1 MDCNLEIDRQ
11 TESKDFRI
19 PPGFEYMATKNQG
32 LISPQQRRI
41 QGTEQKQ
48 QVVLSSENFQH
59 TNNKVASGI
68 CDVNYMEIDEID
80 LPDLNNQ
87 MAVVEYVK
95 ELYTFYKEQ
104 QHLCR
109 PTYYMNRQPELNDD
123 IRATAIAW
131 LVKMHYNLRLWPETL
146 YLAVHIIDRYLYL
159 EVTPRSHFQVVVICS
174 LLIASKY
181 EENRALKVNDLIQLT
196 GYRYT
201 KEVVICMEK
210 MILNRLEWYLT
221 VPTTYMFLVRFIKA
235 AKADKEL
242 ENMVY
247 FYGELG
253 LVEYKMILYV
263 PCKVAAAAV
272 YAARSTLGKSPL
284 WTDTL
289 QRHTSYSE
297 SEIQDCAQILVEAHM
312 AAPSSLHKLNVVYTK
327 YKLKEYGGV
336 ALYQPAATHSC
347 YLKGTEQ
354 KHQVPPQ
361 NQVHII
367 EREDKF
373 REIPDNR
380 AQSKS
385 RVICI
390 PPGFESMVAKN
401 QVLTSPQ
408 QRRIQG
414 TEQKH
419 QVPPQNQV
427 HIIERKVKFREI
439 HDSRAR
445 AESRVIRI
453 PPGFESMVAKN
464 QVLTSPQQ
472 RRIQGTKQKQQ
483 VVLPSKNKVHQTNNK
498 VASGTCDMNYM
509 EIDEIDLPDLNN
521 QLAVAEYVKDLYA
534 FYKEQQ
540 HLCRPTY
547 YMNRQPELNKDIRA
561 TAIAWLI
568 KMHHSL
574 RLWPETLY
582 LAVHII
588 DRYLCLA
595 VTPRSNLQL
604 VVICSL
610 LIASKYEEN
619 KALKVNYLIQL
630 TGYKYHKEVI
640 ICMEKMILN
649 HLEWYLT
656 VPTTYMFLVRF
667 MKAAKADEELEH
679 MILFY
684 GELGLVEY
692 KMILFVPCM
701 VAAAAVYAARCT
713 LGKSP
718 LWTDTLQRH
727 TSYSESEIQKCAQIL
742 AEAHLAAPSS
752 VHKLRVVYSKYKLKE
767 YGGVV
772 LYPPA
777 AVLIE
782 GALFEVQAQGVWR

>member
-354 KHQVPPQ
+354 KHQ
-361 NQVHII
+361 
-367 EREDKF
+367 
-373 REIPDNR
+373 
-380 AQSKS
+380 
-385 RVICI
+385 
-390 PPGFESMVAKN
+390 
-401 QVLTSPQ
+401 
-408 QRRIQG
+408 
-414 TEQKH
+414 H

-534 FYKEQQ
+534 FYKEQQQ